1 MPDDS
6 RHRNPLRSRVA
17 TGLTIVL
24 IIAVL
29 VTAASMLLIRQDAG
43 PLEGRDRSPSLPDS
57 TTTVSP
63 REAEGTRP
71 AIPPRPQVQ
80 P

>member
-24 IIAVL
+24 VIAVI

-43 PLEGRDRSPSLPDS
+43 PLEGRDRSPSQPDS
-57 TTTVSP
+57 TTLTPP
-63 REAEGTRP
+63 REQDGTRP
-71 AIPPRPQVQ
+71 AIPPRPQTQ

>member
-24 IIAVL
+24 IIAV
-29 VTAASMLLIRQDAG
+29 VVSAASMLLIRQDSG
-43 PLEGRDRSPSLPDS
+43 PLEGRDRSP
-57 TTTVSP
+57 T
-63 REAEGTRP
+63 
-71 AIPPRPQVQ
+71 
-80 P
+80 

>member
-24 IIAVL
+24 IIAV
-29 VTAASMLLIRQDAG
+29 VVSAASMLLIRQDSG
-43 PLEGRDRSPSLPDS
+43 PLEGRDRSPTQQDNTGTVAPDQS
-57 TTTVSP
+57 Q
-63 REAEGTRP
+63 GTRP
-71 AIPPRPQVQ
+71 AIPPRPQTQ